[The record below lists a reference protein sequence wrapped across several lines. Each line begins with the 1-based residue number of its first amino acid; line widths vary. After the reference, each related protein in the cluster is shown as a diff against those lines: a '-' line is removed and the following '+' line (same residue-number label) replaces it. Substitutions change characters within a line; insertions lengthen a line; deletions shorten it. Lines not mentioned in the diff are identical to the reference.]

1 MAERQRGREAESQ
14 RQRAGAGLEELGLAV
29 LAAVLRVI
37 LLAWPQSGTVT
48 VTENDSNDSRIT
60 V

>member
-1 MAERQRGREAESQ
+1 M
-14 RQRAGAGLEELGLAV
+14 AGAGLEELGLAV
-29 LAAVLRVI
+29 LAAVLRVV
-37 LLAWPQSGTVT
+37 LLAWPQSGTVV